1 MDMSQS
7 LDPQTVIDQLI
18 QVNQESKRNFYTAAA
33 QLENRATKLL
43 LKAYAQERARFIHEL
58 EQSRPHPQAPVV
70 ENTPAPAGGFVQRGW
85 LALKAALVIR
95 RQRRH
100 RLLLAELQQ
109 METNTIDAYAKV
121 ATFGLPAALHT
132 LVERQYERIRSVHRW
147 VALMSQQQERQVAV
161 RLFNQWAEAEQAI
174 GRLAQMG
181 IPRSELA
188 IVPVDD
194 IAVYANE
201 QQARPRATREAIVT
215 GGLLGLLAGGA
226 LGLIY
231 GSFHRTIFPD
241 ITGFLTSDP
250 TGIMWE
256 VALYG
261 AIIGFIFALIFSTL
275 IAVSAAEID
284 THLSEESF
292 LKGDTLVAVSTNV
305 ANLREVERIIGLKHE
320 HEIAPMT
327 A

>member
-1 MDMSQS
+1 MSQT
-7 LDPQTVIDQLI
+7 LDPQTLIDQLI
-18 QVNQESKRNFYTAAA
+18 LVNQESKRNFYTAAA
-33 QLENRATKLL
+33 QVENRATKLL
-43 LKAYAQERARFIHEL
+43 LKAYAQERARFIREL
-58 EQSRPHPQAPVV
+58 QQSRPHPEAAVT
-70 ENTPAPAGGFVQRGW
+70 ETIPAPAGSFFQRGW
-85 LALKAALVIR
+85 LELKAALVIR

-109 METNTIDAYAKV
+109 METHTIDAYASV
-121 ATFGLPAALHT
+121 ATAALPDPLRA
-132 LVERQYERIRSVHRW
+132 LVERQYERVRAVHRW
-147 VALMSQQQERQVAV
+147 VTLLSQQQERQVAV
-161 RLFNQWAEAEQAI
+161 RLFDRWEEAEQAI

-181 IPRSELA
+181 IPRGELA

-194 IAVYANE
+194 IATYAND
-201 QQARPRATREAIVT
+201 QGARPRTTREAIVT
-215 GGLLGLLAGGA
+215 GGLLGFLAGGA

-241 ITGFLTSDP
+241 VSGFLTSNP

-261 AIIGFIFALIFSTL
+261 AIIGLIFALIFSTL
-275 IAVSAAEID
+275 IATSAAETD
-284 THLSEESF
+284 AYLYEESF
-292 LKGDTLVAVSTNV
+292 QQGNTLVAVATDAVNR
-305 ANLREVERIIGLKHE
+305 REVERAIGLKHE

>member
-1 MDMSQS
+1 MSQT
-7 LDPQTVIDQLI
+7 LDVQSIIDQLI
-18 QVNQESKRNFYTAAA
+18 LVNQESKRNFYTAAA
-33 QLENRATKLL
+33 QVENRATKLL
-43 LKAYAQERARFIHEL
+43 LKAYAQERARFIREL
-58 EQSRPHPQAPVV
+58 QQSRPQPTAAVV
-70 ENTPAPAGGFVQRGW
+70 ESTPAPAGSFFHRGW

-109 METNTIDAYAKV
+109 METNTMDAYARV
-121 ATFGLPAALHT
+121 TTATLPAPLRT
-132 LVERQYERIRSVHRW
+132 LVERQYERIRAVHRW
-147 VALMSQQQERQVAV
+147 VTLLSQQQERQVAV
-161 RLFNQWAEAEQAI
+161 RLFNRWEEAEQAI
-174 GRLAQMG
+174 GRLAQLG
-181 IPRSELA
+181 IARSELA
-188 IVPVDD
+188 IVSVDEV
-194 IAVYANE
+194 AAYAND

-215 GGLLGLLAGGA
+215 GGLLGLVAGGA

-241 ITGFLTSDP
+241 VGGFLTSSP

-261 AIIGFIFALIFSTL
+261 AVIGLIFALIFSTL
-275 IAVSAAEID
+275 IATSAAEMD
-284 THLSEESF
+284 THLYEESF
-292 LKGDTLVAVSTNV
+292 QQGDTLVAVSTDA
-305 ANLREVERIIGLKHE
+305 ANLRNVERVIGLKHE

>member
-1 MDMSQS
+1 MSQT

-18 QVNQESKRNFYTAAA
+18 LANQESKRNFYTAAA

-43 LKAYAQERARFIHEL
+43 LKAYAQERARFIREL
-58 EQSRPHPQAPVV
+58 QQSRLQPEAAVI
-70 ENTPAPAGGFVQRGW
+70 ESTPAPVGGFFQRGW

-109 METNTIDAYAKV
+109 METNTIDAYTKV
-121 ATFGLPAALHT
+121 TTAALPATLRT
-132 LVERQYERIRSVHRW
+132 LVERQYERVHTVHRW
-147 VALMSQQQERQVAV
+147 VTLLSQQEERQVAV

-174 GRLAQMG
+174 GRLAQIG

-188 IVPVDD
+188 IVPMDD
-194 IAVYANE
+194 IAAYANG

-241 ITGFLTSDP
+241 INGFLTSNP

-256 VALYG
+256 IALYG
-261 AIIGFIFALIFSTL
+261 AVIGLLFALIFSTL
-275 IAVSAAEID
+275 VAVSAAEID
-284 THLSEESF
+284 NHLYEESF
-292 LKGDTLVAVSTNV
+292 HQGDTLVAVSTSA
-305 ANLREVERIIGLKHE
+305 ANLREVERVIGLKHE